1 MCYGFPEV
9 IPMNLKQIGQFISA
23 QRKEH
28 GLTQEELGD
37 RIGVTN
43 KTVSRW
49 ETGTYLP
56 PADALMKMSTLFGVS
71 VNELLSGRR
80 LTEAEYQAEAE
91 KNLLQTMTESSFTL
105 KEKIAYFRKKWL
117 QEHIAAMT
125 VWGALIL
132 AVLICGVVMSRSIL
146 CVLSGILL
154 LVAHGWRNNA
164 MMTYVEQNA
173 FDGSGRQ

>member
-1 MCYGFPEV
+1 MD
-9 IPMNLKQIGQFISA
+9 LKQIGQFISA
-23 QRKEH
+23 LRKEH
-28 GLTQEELGD
+28 GLTQDQLGEQV
-37 RIGVTN
+37 GVTN

-56 PADALMKMSTLFGVS
+56 PADALMKMSALFGVS

-80 LTEAEYQAEAE
+80 LTETEYRAEAE
-91 KNLLQTMTESSFTL
+91 KNLVQTMTESSFTL

-117 QEHIAAMT
+117 QEHIAAMAA
-125 VWGALIL
+125 WGVLIL
-132 AVLICGVVMSRSIL
+132 GILICGIVMHRSIL
-146 CVLSGILL
+146 CAGSVLL
-154 LVAHGWRNNA
+154 LLIAHGWRNNA